1 MSEPWPSNG
10 LVQAPAA
17 ADSDFSFIPGQG
29 CISPQQLMLVPVIEP
44 YYSLATTT
52 SPNPTEAASSFDFN
66 SPLELSQS
74 PPTTVA
80 SHSPASNIQTP
91 PRASPSSGLPPLA
104 CDHCHIPAT
113 DVALLVKHIKVDHP
127 SASGRLFCGNQ
138 RCKDVK
144 DERSLERHLR
154 DHHLGLPYICRC
166 GRKDRKD
173 KHRKHLRQCTH
184 PARSAYVCM
193 CGNEVDSSSPDSRQ
207 AHEAHFESCGKR
219 KRGRRRKEHATGK

>member
-1 MSEPWPSNG
+1 MPPIKKLAPGRRFCPRLQIGKLPW
-10 LVQAPAA
+10 L
-17 ADSDFSFIPGQG
+17 
-29 CISPQQLMLVPVIEP
+29 QQLPFV
-44 YYSLATTT
+44 SATTFVCPPSRSRWWST
-52 SPNPTEAASSFDFN
+52 HTQFKIHRASSFDFN

-173 KHRKHLRQCTH
+173 KHRKHLRQSVRPTRLTLSLVANEREEDDGKNM
-184 PARSAYVCM
+184 PL
-193 CGNEVDSSSPDSRQ
+193 GNDDDM
-207 AHEAHFESCGKR
+207 
-219 KRGRRRKEHATGK
+219 TGTDKVLGC